1 MNTGLNEQLT
11 VDGKAKGLC
20 RDYQRKIGASR
31 SIEDL
36 VKLFIK
42 GIDFCVNNDYPTLDF
57 MRAHFKGKSEPFGG
71 FVDDDLPELK
81 NMPDVV
87 LNGHCRAFLEYDGY
101 QVARVVARHT
111 SEAAVNVSER
121 AIVTIDAFDTVKLT
135 VAVAGRDAK
144 VYVNKY
150 GDAQVVCI
158 GQGIQV
164 TTHNKN
170 TY

>member
-1 MNTGLNEQLT
+1 MELNDQLKK
-11 VDGKAKGLC
+11 DGKAKGLC

-42 GIDFCVNNDYPTLDF
+42 GIDFCVINNYPTLDF
-57 MRAHFKGKSEPFGG
+57 MREHFKGKSEPFGG
-71 FVDDDLPELK
+71 FVDDDVPELK

-111 SEAAVNVSER
+111 SEAAITVSER
-121 AIVTIDAFDTVKLT
+121 AIVTVDAFDTVKLT
-135 VAVAGRDAK
+135 VAVAGGDAK
-144 VYVNKY
+144 VFVNKY
-150 GDAQVVCI
+150 GDAQVECI
-158 GQGIQV
+158 GQGIELK
-164 TTHNKN
+164 TINKN